1 MTPEVAKPTASLSP
15 QEQVM
20 GMAFG
25 VVQGRCLV
33 AAAELGLADVLGNGA
48 VHVDAIAAE
57 TRADAGHVFR
67 LMRALETLGIFRQVS
82 PRVFANTPVSDCL
95 RSDVPGSQR
104 AFLQLLAPGMGIW
117 DGYSEMLATL
127 RTGKPAIFE
136 RWGYDLWEHFRRDP
150 ARSAVFNESMRSMTA
165 PMTPAVTAAYDWGRF
180 PIIADVA
187 GGIGT
192 QLVDIL
198 DANPNCCGVIFDQ
211 PSVVS
216 AAIVHDRVKPVAGN
230 FFEEIPVDADAYIL
244 RNIIHDWNDE
254 QALSILKTLRRATKP
269 AARVMLIEWLIPETS
284 EFNFGKWTD
293 ITMMTSVGGR
303 ERTKTEFEKLFSD
316 AGFELQEIVATAS
329 SFSIVVGRPQV

>member
-1 MTPEVAKPTASLSP
+1 MTQEVVKPAASISP
-15 QEQVM
+15 QEQIM
-20 GMAFG
+20 RMAIG
-25 VVQGRCLV
+25 VTQGRSLV

-48 VHVDAIAAE
+48 LHVDAIAAE
-57 TRADAGHVFR
+57 TKVDAGNVFR

-82 PRVFANTPVSDCL
+82 PRVFANTPVSDCF
-95 RSDVPGSQR
+95 RSDVPGSQK
-104 AFLQLLAPGMGIW
+104 AFLQLLSPGMGMW

-127 RTGKPAIFE
+127 RTGKTALFE
-136 RWGYDLWEHFRRDP
+136 RWGYDIWEHFRQDP

-180 PIIADVA
+180 PVIADIA
-187 GGIGT
+187 GGIGA

-216 AAIVHDRVKPVAGN
+216 TAIAHERVKPVAGN
-230 FFEEIPVDADAYIL
+230 FFEEISVDADAYIL

-254 QALSILKTLRRATKP
+254 PALLILKTLRRATKP

-316 AGFELQEIVATAS
+316 AGFELQEIVPTAS
-329 SFSIVVGRPQV
+329 SFSIVVGQPQV

>member
-1 MTPEVAKPTASLSP
+1 MTQTATKPAASPSS

-20 GMAFG
+20 GIVIG

-33 AAAELGLADVLGNGA
+33 AAAELGLADALANGPL
-48 VHVDAIAAE
+48 HVDAIAAE
-57 TRADAGHVFR
+57 TKADAGNVFR
-67 LMRALETLGIFRQVS
+67 LMRALETLGVFQQVS

-104 AFLQLLAPGMGIW
+104 AFLQLVSPGLGMW
-117 DGYSEMLATL
+117 DGYTEMLATL
-127 RTGKPAIFE
+127 RTGKTAIFE
-136 RWGYDLWEHFRRDP
+136 RWGHDIWEHLRQDP
-150 ARSAVFNESMRSMTA
+150 ARSAIFNESMRSMTA
-165 PMTPAVTAAYDWGRF
+165 PMTPAVTAAYDWSRF
-180 PIIADVA
+180 HVIADIA

-198 DANPNCCGVIFDQ
+198 DANPDCCGVIFDQ
-211 PSVVS
+211 PNVVS
-216 AAIVHDRVKPVAGN
+216 TAIEHERVKPVAGN

-254 QALSILKTLRRATKP
+254 QALSILKTLRRTTKP
-269 AARVMLIEWLIPETS
+269 VARVMLIEWLIPETS

-303 ERTKTEFEKLFSD
+303 ERTKTEFEKLFND
-316 AGFELQEIVATAS
+316 AGFKLEEIVPTAS
-329 SFSIVVGRPQV
+329 SFSIIVGRPSA